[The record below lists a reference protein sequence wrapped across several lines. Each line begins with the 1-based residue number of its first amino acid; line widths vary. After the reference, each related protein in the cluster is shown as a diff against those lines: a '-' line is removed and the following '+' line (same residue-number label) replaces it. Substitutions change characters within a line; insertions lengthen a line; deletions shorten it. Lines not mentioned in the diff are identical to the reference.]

1 MEMSKPDLAARLNA
15 SISLKLAIV
24 FALMLL
30 FFVPWAVVYAI
41 VSERTSRRAEA
52 VQEVGKIWGGSQQ
65 IGAVVL
71 TVPYRERT
79 FVSAASPSNP
89 SASTEVW
96 TEGRARFLPET
107 LDVQAQM
114 TPATRY
120 RGVFPVTVY
129 TARVKLT
136 GRFAVPKTSTLHL
149 EQATMFWDRAT
160 VVVGMSHTKGVSP
173 DASFTWNGK
182 PLALAPS
189 IDNVSGLF
197 GRGLEASVPDLGAVA
212 PSGSGGSSSSRA
224 SGEVDSGGELP
235 FEITLEIKGTRALAF
250 LPTGKVT
257 TVSLSSP
264 WPDPSFTGGAL
275 PDERRGGPEG
285 FEAQWRV
292 GSFDRGYPQAWRE
305 SQGLRAKD
313 ESAAP
318 AQLDVAAMS
327 SAFGV
332 DLMTTV
338 DLYQQTERSVKYG
351 MLFVGLT
358 FLVFLLIEVLRGIRV
373 HPMQYLLVGGALMIF
388 YLLLLSLAEHIGFGA
403 AYAAASAAT
412 VGLIAMYAT
421 NAFRARRDG
430 LRAGGLLAGL
440 YATLFVLLRLEDY
453 ALLAGAV
460 LLFGVLASVMYLTR
474 RVDWYDIRWHPA
486 TDAPPA
492 IATPADGGTRLPPA

>member
-1 MEMSKPDLAARLNA
+1 MENSKPDLAARLNA
-15 SISLKLAIV
+15 SISVKLAIV
-24 FALMLL
+24 FVLMLM

-52 VQEVGKIWGGSQQ
+52 VQEVSNIWGGAQQ

-79 FVSAASPSNP
+79 FVPASPAN
-89 SASTEVW
+89 SAPGTELW
-96 TEGRARFLPET
+96 TEGRARFLPEA

-129 TARVKLT
+129 TARLKLT
-136 GRFAVPKTSTLHL
+136 GRFAVPKASTLHL
-149 EQATMFWDRAT
+149 EQATMLWDRAT
-160 VVVGMSHTKGVSP
+160 VVIGMSHTKGVSP
-173 DASFTWNGK
+173 DASLTWDGK

-189 IDNVSGLF
+189 MDNVSGLF
-197 GRGLEASVPDLGAVA
+197 GRGLEASVPGLGA
-212 PSGSGGSSSSRA
+212 GA
-224 SGEVDSGGELP
+224 SADSGGELP
-235 FEITLEIKGTRALAF
+235 FEITLQIKGTRSLAF

-275 PDERRGGPEG
+275 PDERHGGPQG
-285 FEAQWRV
+285 FDAQWRV
-292 GSFDRGYPQAWRE
+292 GSFDRGYPQVWRE
-305 SQGLRAKD
+305 NRGPRKEDGSDAY
-313 ESAAP
+313 AP
-318 AQLDVAAMS
+318 AQLDAAVTS

-332 DLMTTV
+332 DLVTTV

-358 FLVFLLIEVLRGIRV
+358 FLVFLLIELMRGVRV
-373 HPMQYLLVGGALMIF
+373 HPVQYLLVGGALMLF

-412 VGLIAMYAT
+412 VGLIAMYAA
-421 NAFRARRDG
+421 NAFRARREG
-430 LRAGGLLAGL
+430 LRTGALLAGL
-440 YATLFVLLRLEDY
+440 YGTLFVLLRLEDY

-474 RVDWYDIRWHPA
+474 RVDWYGLRWQPA
-486 TDAPPA
+486 ATAPTGA
-492 IATPADGGTRLPPA
+492 SGGGPLPRV